1 MSTAPVLQME
11 LLSMRPRRFASR
23 STTDLRNATP
33 TQTIQTGK
41 RPCRSTGGSLHGV
54 RASAAST
61 PVQRQQRPVCGELPR
76 VFARRA
82 TEEMAFYRSRTEGM
96 LQRYTRMS
104 MEAGRVPSMLGRELF
119 RARVTN
125 YEVHSFE
132 DVVIFV
138 CDVEKCLEEL
148 DALSQKLLKRIAVQ
162 QYAICEVAGMM
173 GMSERSVVRRYHEA
187 VDELT
192 SLFLERKLM
201 EPMSIDV

>member
-1 MSTAPVLQME
+1 MSTAPVLRME
-11 LLSMRPRRFASR
+11 PRRFTSH
-23 STTDLRNATP
+23 SVTNLRNTTRTTP
-33 TQTIQTGK
+33 AGK
-41 RPCRSTGGSLHGV
+41 RPCRSADGWISTV
-54 RASAAST
+54 EASAEVT
-61 PVQRQQRPVCGELPR
+61 RTRTFHRPICGALPR
-76 VFARRA
+76 VLAKRA

-96 LQRYTRMS
+96 LLRYTRMS

-192 SLFLERKLM
+192 ALFLQRKLM
-201 EPMSIDV
+201 EPMDVIL